1 MADVVYQFLS
11 SVRAGFAASITQPE
25 TFGAGQPGLATATV
39 TINVSG
45 TGDLHH
51 DVAVHGPGD
60 VIGIAASQF
69 VRTDPIDGATGVE
82 PNYFALIE
90 FDRPDLPW
98 MFTPAAAT
106 ADGRLRPWLVLVV
119 VDADGPDACL
129 FMPGSPLPR
138 LSVPANAA
146 AQLPNLAE
154 SSLWAHAQ
162 VIEPDGQTVDAALT
176 GDARLSVSRLLCPR
190 HLEPHRRY
198 LAAVVPAF
206 NAGRLAGLGQTVTP
220 EDEQTLAPAWNA
232 GAPVDLPVYHS
243 WRFGTGDDADFESL
257 ARRLQGRPLP
267 EGVGTRPLDVS
278 RPGAGLPSL
287 AQPADITDTAAIAWL
302 DGALQRID
310 NDGLAPRAPAAA
322 ATFSAA
328 LTILLDRPAQLV
340 NAGLADP
347 VVAPPIYGDKHALVV
362 QLGTGTPPPWLSEL
376 NLDPRPRVAAGLGT
390 QVVQARQEDYVTRSW
405 RQLGDVLAANRL
417 LRAAQLARTGALRV
431 HDRLST
437 LDPAALL
444 AVASPAH
451 ARVLGATAPGVTLTQ
466 AITQSRLPDA
476 TVEPAFRRIT
486 RAGTSAGRAAS
497 TTAFA
502 PAVLQRF
509 AGEAFVAPV
518 GGPDG
523 ATAMRPPSEVLG
535 PVRAQ
540 VLMAGLGD
548 TAGSADRADTMTA
561 ALNQS
566 ATDLPDGDAV
576 RALALRSDTGAVAAI
591 TSLGAL
597 PAAAI
602 EAVLGAAITPPPVV
616 PPVVVPPVV
625 GPPVGPI
632 LHTPVG
638 PILHTPVGPVLHVPV
653 TPPVHL
659 PHGLAGG
666 AVPSLTPT
674 PPATSPLAT
683 AGRNVDV
690 PVTSSPTRTTGGI
703 GGIVFHPGGP
713 VRDLPGGIGVLRGG
727 TVAIDTDVIRQII
740 AGATPVAAVDDN
752 RWAQLEAT
760 KTIPVA
766 LAAADPL
773 TDPGTRLNA
782 LRQDPAGLA
791 ALAQVAAGDRG
802 ATLTLDR
809 DTGSLLTTGS
819 GSTVIASLATGA
831 FRANLPVVSAALT
844 GADDLQAGHDLVSA
858 VAVALD
864 RFVRISDSP
873 EPAPGAVFDL
883 ATARVG
889 LLARTDPKV
898 TIAARVN
905 VRLAIKVIAGVDRRD
920 DLDPVMASPVFNDP
934 MWKALS
940 DLGPA
945 WMLPG
950 LEKVPPDTAT
960 LVQTNPGFVAA
971 HMVGLNHEMMRE
983 LLWREYPTDQRGT
996 PFARF
1001 WGRPSTG
1008 PGDVGAD
1015 IKPVHTFTDHL
1026 TDNLLTGVPGEAVL
1040 VLRSEL
1046 LRRYPG
1052 SIIYLSRGK
1061 QQGEDFIL
1069 DDDRI
1074 LLPAFRGDL
1083 PPDISFIG
1091 FAIKPDDLRV
1101 AGDPWYFVIAQPPA
1115 EPRFGLDDQSAETP
1129 ATPTTANDL
1138 AWSHMAAD
1146 GNGDHAPFAVA
1157 DPAAL
1162 HGATLDGSLHWGASA
1177 GVQAHLTYQH
1187 PVRIA
1192 ILAAALLPPLPGAQ
1206 P

>member
-11 SVRAGFAASITQPE
+11 SARAGFATSITQPE
-25 TFGAGQPGLATATV
+25 TFGAAQPALATATV

-45 TGDLHH
+45 AGDLHH

-60 VIGIAASQF
+60 VIGIASSQV
-69 VRTDPIDGATGVE
+69 VRTDPIDGSTGVE

-129 FMPGSPLPR
+129 LVPASPLPK

-162 VIEPDGQTVDAALT
+162 VVEPDGQTVDAALT
-176 GDARLSVSRLLCPR
+176 GDPRLSVSRLLCPR

-220 EDEQTLAPAWNA
+220 QDEQTLAPSWTA
-232 GAPVDLPVYHS
+232 GGAVDLPVYHS

-267 EGVGTRPLDVS
+267 DGVGTRPLDVS

-287 AQPADITDTAAIAWL
+287 AQPADTTDTASIVWL

-310 NDGLAPRAPAAA
+310 NDGLAPRDPAAA
-322 ATFSAA
+322 QAFVSA

-390 QVVQARQEDYVTRSW
+390 QVVQARQEDYVARSW

-451 ARVLGATAPGVTLTQ
+451 ARILGAATPGVTLTR

-476 TVEPAFRRIT
+476 TVEPAFRRIA
-486 RAGTSAGRAAS
+486 RASASAGRAAA

-523 ATAMRPPSEVLG
+523 ATTMRPPSEVLG
-535 PVRAQ
+535 AARAQ
-540 VLMAGLGD
+540 VLMSVLGD
-548 TAGSADRADTMTA
+548 TAGSSDRADSMTL

-566 ATDLPDGDAV
+566 AVDLPGGDAI

-591 TSLGAL
+591 TSLGAV

-602 EAVLGAAITPPPVV
+602 EAVLNASVAPPPVVPPPVV
-616 PPVVVPPVV
+616 PPVVVSPVV
-625 GPPVGPI
+625 VSPV
-632 LHTPVG
+632 V
-638 PILHTPVGPVLHVPV
+638 VGPVLHGPIGPVLHAPV
-653 TPPVHL
+653 TAPVHL

-666 AVPSLTPT
+666 AIT
-674 PPATSPLAT
+674 PLAT
-683 AGRNVDV
+683 SVRNVDV
-690 PVTSSPTRTTGGI
+690 AVVNTPTRTAGGI
-703 GGIVFHPGGP
+703 GGMVFDPGGP

-727 TVAIDTDVIRQII
+727 RVAIDTDVVRQII
-740 AGATPVAAVDDN
+740 AGRTPVVAVDDN

-766 LAAADPL
+766 IATADPV

-791 ALAQVAAGDRG
+791 ALAQVAAGDQG
-802 ATLTLDR
+802 ATLALDR
-809 DTGSLLTTGS
+809 DAGSLLTTGS
-819 GSTVIASLATGA
+819 GSSVIASLATGA
-831 FRANLPVVSAALT
+831 FHANLPVAAAALT

-873 EPAPGAVFDL
+873 EPAPGPAFDL
-883 ATARVG
+883 VGARVG
-889 LLARTDPKV
+889 LLARTDPQV
-898 TIAARVN
+898 TVAARVN
-905 VRLAIKVIAGVDRRD
+905 VRLAINVIAGVARRD

-960 LVQTNPGFVAA
+960 LVRTNPGFVAA

-996 PFARF
+996 PFALF
-1001 WGRPSTG
+1001 WGRPPAG
-1008 PGDVGAD
+1008 PGDAGAD

-1026 TDNLLTGVPGEAVL
+1026 IDNLLTGKAGEAVL

-1061 QQGEDFIL
+1061 QQGTDLVL

-1091 FAIKPDDLRV
+1091 FSIKPEDLRV

-1129 ATPTTANDL
+1129 GTPTTANDL

-1157 DPAAL
+1157 DPPAL
-1162 HGATLDGSLHWGASA
+1162 HSATLDGSLHWGASA

-1192 ILAAALLPPLPGAQ
+1192 ILAADLLPPLPGAQ